1 MEMKKIER
9 VAIMGAGSMGL
20 GIAMVFLEHPEY
32 QVTLYNRTQANL
44 DAAPEKIRAIAES
57 VSSTKCDL
65 SRLKLANTVKDA
77 VSDADFILES
87 IAEKTDLKQQ
97 MFAECEQYAPATC
110 IFASNTSVKPITLI
124 GENLNDKTR
133 MIGAH
138 WWNPPYLIPLVEVVP
153 GERTSPAAIAEAT
166 AFYRALGKKPVALR
180 KEIAGFVV
188 NRLQAVLMSECINLV
203 KQGVVT
209 VDEFDQAVT
218 NSVGLR
224 WAVAGPLQSF
234 HAGGGAGG
242 LRYFL
247 EHIGPPFE
255 RLWKDS
261 ERATLD
267 EATID
272 LLAGQASQ
280 AFGEGYREMAAARD
294 KKQLAILKTLREL
307 SDDLQPRK
315 SKAGA

>member
-1 MEMKKIER
+1 
-9 VAIMGAGSMGL
+9 
-20 GIAMVFLEHPEY
+20 
-32 QVTLYNRTQANL
+32 
-44 DAAPEKIRAIAES
+44 
-57 VSSTKCDL
+57 
-65 SRLKLANTVKDA
+65 
-77 VSDADFILES
+77 
-87 IAEKTDLKQQ
+87 
-97 MFAECEQYAPATC
+97 
-110 IFASNTSVKPITLI
+110 
-124 GENLNDKTR
+124 
-133 MIGAH
+133 
-138 WWNPPYLIPLVEVVP
+138 
-153 GERTSPAAIAEAT
+153 
-166 AFYRALGKKPVALR
+166 
-180 KEIAGFVV
+180 
-188 NRLQAVLMSECINLV
+188 
-203 KQGVVT
+203 
-209 VDEFDQAVT
+209 
-218 NSVGLR
+218 
-224 WAVAGPLQSF
+224 LQSF

>member
-1 MEMKKIER
+1 
-9 VAIMGAGSMGL
+9 MGL

-138 WWNPPYLIPLVEVVP
+138 WWNPPYLIPLVEVTQTEWTSAEVIQATMDLMSAIGKVP
-153 GERTSPAAIAEAT
+153 VHV
-166 AFYRALGKKPVALR
+166 KKDRP
-180 KEIAGFVV
+180 GFVA
-188 NRLQAVLMSECINLV
+188 NRLQHALWREAMYIVEAGIADAETVDLSIKNSFGLRLSVLAPCENADMIGLEMTQDIHKVVLADLCDAKEPSPVLQQRMDEGRMGWSTGKGLYEKWTEEDKLAVRKRLISHLV
-203 KQGVVT
+203 K
-209 VDEFDQAVT
+209 
-218 NSVGLR
+218 
-224 WAVAGPLQSF
+224 
-234 HAGGGAGG
+234 
-242 LRYFL
+242 
-247 EHIGPPFE
+247 
-255 RLWKDS
+255 
-261 ERATLD
+261 
-267 EATID
+267 TI
-272 LLAGQASQ
+272 
-280 AFGEGYREMAAARD
+280 
-294 KKQLAILKTLREL
+294 
-307 SDDLQPRK
+307 PR
-315 SKAGA
+315 